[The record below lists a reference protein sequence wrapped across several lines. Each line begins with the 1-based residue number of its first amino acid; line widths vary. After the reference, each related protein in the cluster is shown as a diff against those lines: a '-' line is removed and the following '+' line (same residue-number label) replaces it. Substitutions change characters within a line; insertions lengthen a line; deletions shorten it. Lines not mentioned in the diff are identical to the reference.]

1 MLRSYVCLVLWCLGG
16 ACAANA
22 QTQDS
27 PGTDYPR
34 ADTAAT
40 AQRLA
45 TALDRSLAAFV
56 PAIPALAG
64 RRGQIAIED
73 ALGNFFRALDAY
85 PLAETHWKRAQQAAL
100 AYGDDAAAADIA
112 IARDEIALLIG
123 DYTHAQ
129 NLSNELAQL
138 AERAHL
144 DWAQASAEEYL
155 GVLDRRHGNLDRAAA
170 HNQRA
175 LELQRVRGD
184 QDGVATAL
192 SNLGT
197 IARDRGD
204 FAQAL
209 DLHLQAL
216 AIREHTEVRLEL
228 TLRNLALIY
237 RDLGDDA
244 TTRNYFTRAL
254 EVARRHGDIGNYA
267 ATLGTY
273 ASYLADVGEF
283 APALAAADE
292 SLALGRA
299 TGNRPSEAFSLL
311 DSGRALLG
319 LARVDEASARLSDAL
334 ALGRELN
341 QHEIMARSLVA
352 LAEAALSRGDL
363 KLARKLLDETFASP
377 QAGES
382 KPLLAQAYALRE
394 QLASADKD
402 AAAALGYAHQQAALR
417 EELVGTRASRRLSAL
432 ESQYARAGSEA
443 KLALVTKDNQ
453 LQTARLQQQQLQRN
467 YGLATL
473 AGLSVLLAL
482 LAWRFVGV
490 RRLNRAL
497 ALRNAEIEA
506 KRAALGDANQ
516 RLEHQA
522 EQLYQAAISD
532 PLTGVSNRGHLLR
545 QLDQHIT
552 DCARDGRELAAL
564 MIDFDHFKQINDT
577 RGHLFGDR
585 VLVAGVQT
593 LRQWLEPGDLLGRYG
608 GEEFIAVIAG
618 QDVAGVRAL
627 AERLRVRVAETLATF
642 APELKTT
649 ATISIGVAMISQLPH
664 PARLEALIDAADKAV
679 YMAKEKGRN
688 RVMNYVT

>member
-352 LAEAALSRGDL
+352 LAEAALSLGDL
-363 KLARKLLDETFASP
+363 KLVRKLLDETFASP

-394 QLASADKD
+394 QLARADKD

-432 ESQYARAGSEA
+432 KANTR
-443 KLALVTKDNQ
+443 
-453 LQTARLQQQQLQRN
+453 
-467 YGLATL
+467 GLAPKP
-473 AGLSVLLAL
+473 S
-482 LAWRFVGV
+482 
-490 RRLNRAL
+490 
-497 ALRNAEIEA
+497 LR
-506 KRAALGDANQ
+506 
-516 RLEHQA
+516 
-522 EQLYQAAISD
+522 
-532 PLTGVSNRGHLLR
+532 
-545 QLDQHIT
+545 
-552 DCARDGRELAAL
+552 
-564 MIDFDHFKQINDT
+564 
-577 RGHLFGDR
+577 
-585 VLVAGVQT
+585 
-593 LRQWLEPGDLLGRYG
+593 W
-608 GEEFIAVIAG
+608 
-618 QDVAGVRAL
+618 
-627 AERLRVRVAETLATF
+627 
-642 APELKTT
+642 
-649 ATISIGVAMISQLPH
+649 
-664 PARLEALIDAADKAV
+664 
-679 YMAKEKGRN
+679 
-688 RVMNYVT
+688 